1 MKPRAHASPAHADQ
15 GHVDRRHA
23 LQRHA
28 NRGHVLEHFAGLET
42 QMHAAR
48 LGMWIFLASE
58 VLLFGALFALY
69 ATSRAAHP
77 TAFHAGVRSNTKL
90 LGSLNTGVLLTS
102 STLVAA
108 SVPLLRLGRR
118 KVSGILITGTI
129 ALALL
134 FLFIKFTEY
143 RRHFHEGIYPGGAGS
158 FFAIHDERGTS
169 TFWTLYYAMT
179 GLHAVHVSI
188 GALVLGVLLAQL
200 VRGTLDDAAA
210 HRLEIG
216 ALYWHLVDVLWIFL
230 WPLFYLA

>member
-1 MKPRAHASPAHADQ
+1 MKSRAQATPFTA
-15 GHVDRRHA
+15 
-23 LQRHA
+23 
-28 NRGHVLEHFAGLET
+28 LEHFSNLET
-42 QMHAAR
+42 QTHAAR

-58 VLLFGALFALY
+58 ILLFGALFALY
-69 ATSRAAHP
+69 AASRAAHP
-77 TAFHAGVRSNTKL
+77 VAFHVGVTSNTKL

-108 SVPLLRLGRR
+108 SVPLLRRGRR
-118 KVSGILITGTI
+118 KAAGFLISGTV

-134 FLFIKFTEY
+134 FLFVKGAEY
-143 RRHFHEGIYPGGAGS
+143 QRHFHEGIYPGGAGS
-158 FFAIHDERGTS
+158 FFAIHDERGIS

-179 GLHAVHVSI
+179 GLHAVHVTI

-200 VRGTLDDAAA
+200 VRGSLGEPTA